1 MSQRMNVLPLPHGPS
16 EPLACPWWHGSLHE
30 TVHDFAQ
37 VLSFAKVCVEL
48 AFPWAS
54 MRARILRTLSNVCLE
69 KRTMLK
75 VRIATRFRSRIAN
88 TQIMLVRKGH
98 LPSTC
103 GWCGFPCA
111 CFVPVPPFVPYD
123 VNAMA
128 STNVVPGHHLSTPL
142 HFCWCLPSTHVAF
155 GCVHRGIPPPS

>member
-1 MSQRMNVLPLPHGPS
+1 MNVLPLPHGPS

-48 AFPWAS
+48 VFPLAS
-54 MRARILRTLSNVCLE
+54 MRARILGTLSNVCLE

-88 TQIMLVRKGH
+88 TQIMLVR
-98 LPSTC
+98 
-103 GWCGFPCA
+103 
-111 CFVPVPPFVPYD
+111 
-123 VNAMA
+123 
-128 STNVVPGHHLSTPL
+128 
-142 HFCWCLPSTHVAF
+142 
-155 GCVHRGIPPPS
+155 RGIFLRLVDGVDFHGRDSFGFLRSSLTK